1 MCNFTDFKSVITCIV
16 DFLEGRIVP
25 ILMSL
30 AMLVFIWGVLKFIRN
45 AGDEGER
52 ETGKQVMLWGLI
64 GLFVMAS
71 VWSLVAILSGGA
83 VSIPQL

>member
-1 MCNFTDFKSVITCIV
+1 M